1 MWEHRSIQLVLTEA
15 ASKLDSRDFAGGQ
28 MEWPN
33 QKFLFSSRN
42 ASMWLLQARTTCPK
56 LWNLS
61 LTTSSL
67 QVKIKLAIKAFWSG
81 IELSFVIKDVC
92 HSVGNGEEGSRIAQ
106 AAARTLTPVTL
117 ILGGKNPCYVD
128 QQCDVATAAQRVA
141 WARFHNAG
149 QSLAAPGYILCH
161 ADVKARLVQALKC
174 CLSQFYGSD
183 PRESRSYGRMVNPE
197 LFNRTRDMLW
207 RSGKVTVGGQVIEAE
222 KYIGKRPVCGIL
234 WNKADCLVHQI
245 YRCSIFF
252 SLSEAPTIL
261 TEVAEQDPIMQQDFF
276 GPVLPV
282 LTVKDVDEAI
292 DFINKQ
298 EKPLCV
304 YAYSSNS
311 KVHEGSE

>member
-1 MWEHRSIQLVLTEA
+1 
-15 ASKLDSRDFAGGQ
+15 

-81 IELSFVIKDVC
+81 IELFFVIKDVC
-92 HSVGNGEEGSRIAQ
+92 HAVGNGEEGSRIAQ
-106 AAARTLTPVTL
+106 AAACTLTPVTL

-174 CLSQFYGSD
+174 CLLQFYGSD

-234 WNKADCLVHQI
+234 WNKAGCVLCIRFTAVL
-245 YRCSIFF
+245 F
-252 SLSEAPTIL
+252 SFLSP
-261 TEVAEQDPIMQQDFF
+261 
-276 GPVLPV
+276 
-282 LTVKDVDEAI
+282 
-292 DFINKQ
+292 
-298 EKPLCV
+298 KPRRFWQR
-304 YAYSSNS
+304 
-311 KVHEGSE
+311 